1 MLHLPRALVAVSVLA
16 SLGACAEG
24 AQRPIKT
31 ATVAPRGPSPSV
43 SAAPPP
49 STLPTADEAAKFIV
63 GVDKELRRL
72 WTAQS
77 RADWINK
84 TYISVDSD
92 ALAEQMAD
100 VGMAYLNEVIPQ
112 ATKFDHVEVPEPIRR
127 QLTLLKLASLPL
139 PSPKDP
145 KKRAQLAHVSVD
157 LGSEYGKG
165 KYYPKEGSKIASLAK
180 KYDVKKTHWTLQ
192 DLSRLMAKERD
203 PEALL
208 EAWQGWHATAPR
220 SKNAYRQYVDLGNEG
235 ARELGFSDMGAMWRS
250 GYDMT
255 PDAFEL
261 DTERLYTQIKPLY
274 DQLHCFVRKQLRKRY
289 PSEKIGSKIPA
300 HLLGNMWAQDWNN
313 IYDLVEPYPGA
324 AKLDVTA
331 GLKKKKTD
339 EKGLVRIAEKFFVS
353 IGLDHLPKTFW
364 ERSLFKRPEDREV
377 VCHASAWDVN
387 FNNDLRIKMCV
398 EINEEDLLTA
408 HHELGHNYY
417 YHYYYKLPILFQ
429 AGANDGFHEGIG
441 DTIALSVTPKYL
453 KDIDLV
459 PAVQKD
465 EKAALDFLMKT
476 ALGKVAFLPFGKLID
491 QWRWDVFSG
500 KTKPGDWNKAW
511 WELREK
517 YQGVVAPTSRTESDF
532 DPGAKYHVPGGTPYV
547 RYFLAHVYQFQ
558 FHRALCK
565 AAGHVGPLHEC
576 SIYGSTAAGNK
587 LKAMLAMGASK
598 PWPEAMKALTGETT
612 ADASALLDYFA
623 PLSKW
628 LADQNKGEQ
637 CGY

>member
-1 MLHLPRALVAVSVLA
+1 MSSRPLLA
-16 SLGACAEG
+16 SGL
-24 AQRPIKT
+24 
-31 ATVAPRGPSPSV
+31 VLV
-43 SAAPPP
+43 SACGAGDLRPVHN
-49 STLPTADEAAKFIV
+49 TVVVATPTAATTAAPAPKGPTEEDAKKFLV

-84 TYISVDSD
+84 TYITVDSD
-92 ALAEQMAD
+92 ELAAD
-100 VGMAYLNEVIPQ
+100 AQEAQMAYLNQVIPQ
-112 ATKFDHVEVPEPIRR
+112 ATKFDGLALPEPLRR
-127 QLTLLKLASLPL
+127 QLTLLKLASLPT
-139 PSPKDP
+139 PSPNDA
-145 KKRAQLAHVSVD
+145 KKRAKLADLTVW

-165 KYYPKEGSKIASLAK
+165 KYTPKEDSKLPKLAK
-180 KYDVKKTHWTLQ
+180 AYGVKESAWNLE

-203 PEALL
+203 AAVLL
-208 EAWQGWHATAPR
+208 EAWKGWHATGHHLKAR
-220 SKNAYRQYVDLGNEG
+220 YKEYVELGNEG
-235 ARELGFSDMGAMWRS
+235 AKEIGFADMGALWRA

-255 PDAFEL
+255 PEAFEQ

-274 DQLHCFVRKQLRKRY
+274 EQLHCYVRKQLRKKY
-289 PSEKIGSKIPA
+289 PAEKIGQKIPA

-313 IYDLVEPYPGA
+313 VYDLVEPYPGA

-331 GLKKKKTD
+331 GLKKKKVD

-353 IGLDHLPKTFW
+353 VGLDPLPKTFW

-417 YHYYYKLPILFQ
+417 YHYYYKLPMLFQ
-429 AGANDGFHEGIG
+429 QGANDGFHEGIG

-453 KDIDLV
+453 HDIDLV
-459 PAVQKD
+459 PTVQKD
-465 EKAALDFLMKT
+465 DKAALDFLMKT
-476 ALGKVAFLPFGKLID
+476 ALGKIAFLPFGKLID

-511 WELREK
+511 WQLRER
-517 YQGVVAPTSRTESDF
+517 YQGVAAPIARTEADF
-532 DPGAKYHVPGGTPYV
+532 DAGAKYHVPGGVPYV

-565 AAGHVGPLHEC
+565 AAGHTGPLHEC
-576 SIYGSTAAGNK
+576 SIYGNKDAGKK
-587 LKAMLAMGASK
+587 LEAMLRLGASK
-598 PWPEAMKALTGETT
+598 PWPEAMEALTGEKT
-612 ADASALLDYFA
+612 ADAAALLEYFA

-637 CGY
+637 CGF